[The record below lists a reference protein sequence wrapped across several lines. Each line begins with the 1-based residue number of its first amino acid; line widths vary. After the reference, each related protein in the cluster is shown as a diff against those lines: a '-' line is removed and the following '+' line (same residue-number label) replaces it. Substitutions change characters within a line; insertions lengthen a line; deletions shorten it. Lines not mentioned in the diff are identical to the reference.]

1 MLNVW
6 INEQVFWHKQIDKDR
21 EHLMKSL
28 AFCITVIFM
37 FFSAANAR
45 ADETLLRGTVISLD
59 RDSGRII
66 MCAGKMSGLT
76 ADCNATHR
84 IVIIVEDRW
93 IPGGVRPGRMAR
105 AWGSFGK
112 KRTTFY
118 AKAVRPGCGRDMTG
132 IRGRLRKTGYSRG
145 QCTFQL
151 DGDVHERQ
159 SAKP

>member
-1 MLNVW
+1 M
-6 INEQVFWHKQIDKDR
+6 R
-21 EHLMKSL
+21 SL
-28 AFCITVIFM
+28 SFCITVMFM
-37 FFSAANAR
+37 FFAAGYAQ
-45 ADETLLRGTVISLD
+45 AGETLLRGTVISLD

-66 MCAGKMSGLT
+66 MCTGKMSAST

-84 IVIIVEDRW
+84 VVISVEDRW

-132 IRGRLRKTGYSRG
+132 IRGRLRKTGCSRE
-145 QCTFQL
+145 QCTFHF
-151 DGDVHERQ
+151 DRDVHDSH

>member
-1 MLNVW
+1 MNRFSGIGKW
-6 INEQVFWHKQIDKDR
+6 KRQ

-37 FFSAANAR
+37 FCAAGYVQAG
-45 ADETLLRGTVISLD
+45 ETLLRGTVISVD

-66 MCAGKMSGLT
+66 MCAGKMSAST

-84 IVIIVEDRW
+84 VAIIVEDRW

-112 KRTTFY
+112 DRTTFY

-132 IRGRLRKTGYSRG
+132 IRGRLRKTGYARG
-145 QCTFQL
+145 QCPSQCDRDFH
-151 DGDVHERQ
+151 GGQ